1 MQGKGLIN
9 FFVILISIACLYSL
23 SFTFVTRKVERDAVA
38 YAKGD
43 PVKER
48 AYLDSM
54 ATVDVYN
61 LGFAKFSYQY
71 CKERELALG
80 LDLKGGMNV
89 TMEISLKE
97 LISNLADNPKDE
109 NFKKA
114 LDNAEA
120 RSKDSQKDFVSLFG
134 EEFKKLNPNGKLATF
149 FANKDNAVNN
159 ITSNSSDGDILA
171 FLQKESGSAIDRSF
185 NILRTRI
192 DKFGVTS
199 PNIQRQQ
206 GTNRIL
212 IELPGVSDEDR
223 VRKLLQGSA
232 KLEFWETYD
241 NSEIFPLLE
250 NINRTLAST
259 LKADTKSNSSV
270 TAADTSAK
278 DTTGG
283 RLASLGGNKAAGS
296 DSTKKDSSTVALEQA
311 KNQNP
316 LFAVLSPN
324 IGQGPQG
331 QQMLGQGPVIGYV
344 LQKDTALVNSYF
356 NSAEIKAIIPGNV
369 KLLWSVKPVSKETK
383 MFQLFAVKPTGL
395 NAGPVLTGNVIAD
408 ARADVDQRTNNPQ
421 VEMVM
426 NSEGARE
433 WRKISAAAAAAN
445 PKKAIAIVLDNTVY
459 SAPTVQDEIPN
470 GVSSITGNFTFEDT
484 QDLANVLKAGRLP
497 APAKIVEEAIVGPTL
512 GQAAIDA
519 GINSSVIGL
528 VVVLIFMIFYY
539 NRAGLVANIAVIFN
553 VFFIMG
559 ILASLGA
566 VLTLPGIAGIVLTMG
581 TAVDANVL
589 IYERI
594 REEYALGKGVRQAI
608 SDGYKHAMP
617 SILDSQITTFL
628 VGLILYIFGTGPI
641 LGFAT
646 TLLIGIITSLF
657 TAIFITR
664 IIFEWM
670 IKKDMK
676 ISVSYPWSD
685 HTLKNVNFGFIKNRK
700 KFYAISIALT
710 IISLISIFTKGFSL
724 GVDFSG
730 GRTYTVKYEKAVN
743 LEEVRDHVNG
753 TFNVTSEVKTFGG
766 DNQLRVTTP
775 YLIDQTDDAADKQVL
790 DKLNEGL
797 AKVQNNPY
805 QIVSSQKVG
814 PTIANDIKVSAIYSV
829 IFSIIVIALY
839 ILIRFRKWQYSIA
852 AAISLAHDAIILL
865 GIFSLFD
872 GILPFS
878 LDLDQ
883 HFIAAVLTV
892 LAYSINDTVVVF
904 DRIREYLREHRAKN
918 EPISHVVNTAINKT
932 LSRTIITS
940 LTVIF
945 VLAVL
950 FVFGGEVIRGFSFA
964 ILIGIIFGTY
974 SSIFIA
980 SPVFADLQGDGEEK
994 NTKEIASTERGNLKP
1009 AKA

>member
-259 LKADTKSNSSV
+259 LKVDTKSNSSV

>member
-23 SFTFVTRKVERDAVA
+23 SFTFVTHKVERDAVT

-71 CKERELALG
+71 CKERELSLG

-109 NFKKA
+109 NFNKA
-114 LDNAEA
+114 LDNAQA

-149 FANKDNAVNN
+149 FASKDNAANN
-159 ITSNSSDGDILA
+159 ITANSSDAEILA
-171 FLQKESGSAIDRSF
+171 FLEKESGSAIDRSF

-212 IELPGVSDEDR
+212 IELPGVSDEER

-241 NSEIFPLLE
+241 NAEIFPLLE

-259 LKADTKSNSSV
+259 IKTDESK
-270 TAADTSAK
+270 TASTANDSTATDSAS
-278 DTTGG
+278 GG
-283 RLASLGGNKAAGS
+283 RLASLGNKPVADSAAN
-296 DSTKKDSSTVALEQA
+296 DSSSLAMQQA

-324 IGQGPQG
+324 VGQGAQG

-356 NSAEIKAIIPGNV
+356 NSADIKSIIPANV

-395 NAGPVLTGNVIAD
+395 DGGPILTGNVIAD
-408 ARADVDQRTNNPQ
+408 ARADVDGRTNNPQ
-421 VEMVM
+421 VEMTM

-433 WRKISAAAAAAN
+433 WRKISAAASAAN

-528 VVVLIFMIFYY
+528 VVVLVFMIFYY
-539 NRAGLVANIAVIFN
+539 NRAGWVANVAVLFN

-559 ILASLGA
+559 ILSSLGA

-594 REEYALGKGVRQAI
+594 REEFALGKGVRQAI

-617 SILDSQITTFL
+617 SILDSQLTTFL
-628 VGLILYIFGTGPI
+628 VGIILYLFGTGPI

-646 TLLIGIITSLF
+646 TLMIGIITSLF

-670 IKKDMK
+670 LKRDMK
-676 ISVSYPWSD
+676 ITVSYPWSD
-685 HTLKNVNFGFIKNRK
+685 HTMKNANYGFVKKRK
-700 KFYAISIALT
+700 AYYGLSVALML
-710 IISLISIFTKGFSL
+710 ISLIAIFTKGFSL

-730 GRTYTVKYEKAVN
+730 GRTYTVKFEQAVN
-743 LEEVRDHVNG
+743 LEEVRNHLDE
-753 TFNVTSEVKTFGG
+753 TFGVTSEVKTFGG
-766 DNQLRVTTP
+766 DNQLRITTP

-790 DKLNEGL
+790 DKLTEGL
-797 AKVQNNPY
+797 KPVKDNPY
-805 QIVSSQKVG
+805 EIVSSQKVG
-814 PTIANDIKVSAIYSV
+814 PTIANDIKTSAIYSV
-829 IFSIIVIALY
+829 IFSIIVIGLY
-839 ILIRFRKWQYSIA
+839 ILIRFRKWQYSVA
-852 AAISLAHDAIILL
+852 ASLSLIHDAIVLL
-865 GIFSLFD
+865 GIFSIFD

-883 HFIAAVLTV
+883 HFIAAILTV

-904 DRIREYLREHRAKN
+904 DRIREYLGIHRAKN
-918 EPISHVVNTAINKT
+918 ESLNHVINTAINRT

-945 VLAVL
+945 VMAVL

-964 ILIGIIFGTY
+964 ILIGIILGTY
-974 SSIFIA
+974 SSIFLAAPI
-980 SPVFADLQGDGEEK
+980 VADLRGGDKEEK
-994 NTKEIASTERGNLKP
+994 ALEASAEKASLKP

>member
-23 SFTFVTRKVERDAVA
+23 SFTFVTHKVERDAVE

-54 ATVDVYN
+54 ATVNVFN
-61 LGFAKFSYQY
+61 IGFAKYSYQY

-97 LISNLADNPKDE
+97 LIANLADNPKDE
-109 NFKKA
+109 NFNNA
-114 LDNAEA
+114 LEQAEI
-120 RSKDSQKDFVSLFG
+120 RSRDSQKDFVSLFG
-134 EEFKKLNPNGKLATF
+134 EEFKKVNPNGKLSTF
-149 FANKDNAVNN
+149 FASKDNAASN
-159 ITSNSSDGDILA
+159 ITANSTDAEILA
-171 FLQKESGSAIDRSF
+171 FLEKEAGSAIDRSF

-241 NSEIFPLLE
+241 NTEIFSLLE
-250 NINRTLAST
+250 NINSTLAST
-259 LKADTKSNSSV
+259 LKASSNKP
-270 TAADTSAK
+270 AASNDSTAK
-278 DTTGG
+278 DTVSGG
-283 RLASLGGNKAAGS
+283 RLASLGANKAS
-296 DSTKKDSSTVALEQA
+296 TDSAAKDSSSLALQQA
-311 KNQNP
+311 RNQNP
-316 LFAVLSPN
+316 LFALLSPN
-324 IGQGPQG
+324 VQQGPQG
-331 QQMLGQGPVIGYV
+331 QMLGQGPIIGYV
-344 LQKDTALVNSYF
+344 QQKDTAQVNAYF
-356 NSAEIKAIIPGNV
+356 NTPEVKAIIPSNV
-369 KLLWSVKPVSKETK
+369 KLLWSVKPVSKETR

-395 NAGPVLTGNVIAD
+395 DAGPVLEGNVITD
-408 ARADVDQRTNNPQ
+408 ARADVDARTNSPQ

-433 WRKISAAAAAAN
+433 WRKITAAASATN
-445 PKKAIAIVLDNTVY
+445 PKRAIAIVLDNTVY
-459 SAPTVQDEIPN
+459 SAPTVQNEIGN

-497 APAKIVEEAIVGPTL
+497 APAKIVEEAIVGPSL

-539 NRAGLVANIAVIFN
+539 NRAGWVANIAVLFN

-559 ILASLGA
+559 VLASLGA

-594 REEYALGKGVRQAI
+594 REEFAMGKGIRQAI

-628 VGLILYIFGTGPI
+628 VGIILYLFGTGPI

-646 TLLIGIITSLF
+646 TLMIGIITSLF

-670 IKKDMK
+670 IAKDMK
-676 ISVSYPWSD
+676 ITVSYPWSD
-685 HTLKNVNFGFIKNRK
+685 HTMKNANYAFIKKRK
-700 KFYAISIALT
+700 IYYGLSIALSV
-710 IISLISIFTKGFSL
+710 ISLIAVFTKGFSL

-730 GRTYTVKYEKAVN
+730 GRTYTVKFEKAVN
-743 LEEVRDHVNG
+743 LEEVRNDVNN
-753 TFNVTSEVKTFGG
+753 TFGVNTEVKTFGG
-766 DNQLRVTTP
+766 DNQLRITTP
-775 YLIDQTDDAADKQVL
+775 YLIDRTDDAADKEVL
-790 DKLNEGL
+790 GKLNEGL
-797 AKVQNNPY
+797 SKLQSNPY
-805 QIVSSQKVG
+805 QIVSQQKVG
-814 PTIANDIKVSAIYSV
+814 PTIANDIKTAAIYSV

-839 ILIRFRKWQYSIA
+839 ILIRFRKWQYSVGA
-852 AAISLAHDAIILL
+852 ALALIHDAIVLL
-865 GIFSLFD
+865 GIFSIFD

-904 DRIREYLREHRAKN
+904 DRIREYLGFHRAKN
-918 EPISHVVNTAINKT
+918 ESLNHVINTAINRT

-945 VLAVL
+945 VMAVL

-964 ILIGIIFGTY
+964 ILIGIILGTY
-974 SSIFIA
+974 SSIFLAAPI
-980 SPVFADLQGDGEEK
+980 VADLQGGDKEERALEAAQAEK
-994 NTKEIASTERGNLKP
+994 TPLKP